1 MARSFAITTTAT
13 DTLQADA
20 QGHAQAVFTVTNSTS
35 RPIRGLAKVKALG
48 DTKRDWI
55 NIEGEAERDFAAGT
69 TQQFT
74 VNFDAKPEPA
84 AAPAAAGTAAGT
96 SAASKAGE
104 TPTASS
110 ASGVKPGKY
119 SFRLD
124 VASSMKSDEDFT
136 EGPVV
141 TVEVPALAA
150 PVKKK
155 FPIWII
161 PVIAVVLIALG
172 LTLWLLLRTKKVEVP
187 SVVGKSVADATS
199 AIEANKLKANVTGTV
214 LTGTVAAGAVVTQD
228 PAGGAKAPEGSMVA
242 LVVEGE
248 KPTPSPSPSP
258 SPTPTSPT
266 PQPPRVLI
274 NFADQA
280 PLAQWGNDAGH
291 VLPFNGSDVDAR
303 GFVINRDNAG
313 LENGARMT
321 KVIETHPRWADN
333 GNIFGTYTLPEP
345 LKEGDKFKTQVGF
358 LAGARAGN
366 LRLYVL
372 LNGNIIQEMSKSY
385 DGSLRNWTV
394 DLSDWAGQ
402 SGKFTLMVVATPTSA
417 QGWICWI
424 NPRIER
430 PGSP

>member
-74 VNFDAKPEPA
+74 VNFDAKPDPA
-84 AAPAAAGTAAGT
+84 AAASTAPAASAATPAAAAASATTPTAAAT
-96 SAASKAGE
+96 ATPAADTAA
-104 TPTASS
+104 ASS

-119 SFRLD
+119 GFRLD
-124 VASSMKSDEDFT
+124 VASAMKSDEDFT

-161 PVIAVVLIALG
+161 PVVAVVLIALG

-199 AIEANKLKANVTGTV
+199 AIEANKLKANVADTKP
-214 LTGTVAAGAVVTQD
+214 TGTVAAGLVATQD
-228 PAGGAKAPEGSMVA
+228 PAGGDKVDEGGTVN
-242 LVVEGE
+242 LVVEAE
-248 KPTPSPSPSP
+248 PPTPPEET
-258 SPTPTSPT
+258 TPPVVA
-266 PQPPRVLI
+266 PPRSVC
-274 NFADQA
+274 
-280 PLAQWGNDAGH
+280 
-291 VLPFNGSDVDAR
+291 R
-303 GFVINRDNAG
+303 
-313 LENGARMT
+313 
-321 KVIETHPRWADN
+321 
-333 GNIFGTYTLPEP
+333 
-345 LKEGDKFKTQVGF
+345 
-358 LAGARAGN
+358 
-366 LRLYVL
+366 
-372 LNGNIIQEMSKSY
+372 
-385 DGSLRNWTV
+385 TV
-394 DLSDWAGQ
+394 DQHG
-402 SGKFTLMVVATPTSA
+402 P
-417 QGWICWI
+417 
-424 NPRIER
+424 EH
-430 PGSP
+430 